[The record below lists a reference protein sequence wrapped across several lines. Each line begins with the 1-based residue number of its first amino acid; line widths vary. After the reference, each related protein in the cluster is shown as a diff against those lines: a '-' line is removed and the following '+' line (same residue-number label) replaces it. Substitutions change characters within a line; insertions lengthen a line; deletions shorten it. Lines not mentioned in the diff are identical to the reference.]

1 MSSYNIEI
9 QYPGIQGGALAGGVN
24 TGVQYNNLGALES
37 NAYFTTDGLGNVF
50 ITGEDDGSSPY
61 GTLTITTIGADG
73 GNQPALILRDDS
85 SHSQSGIDSVSQYF
99 QWSNN
104 GVYDYQISI
113 NYDGTIFNFIDDYA
127 SRTFFEYNSLT
138 SITLGDGN
146 IPITLDSKIILQPVF
161 VVSQLSPTGNTGAR
175 SFVNNSTVD
184 ATGNFGAIVVGGG
197 AYTVP
202 VWCDGT
208 NWRIG

>member
-1 MSSYNIEI
+1 MSSYNIDI
-9 QYPGIQGGALAGGVN
+9 QYPGIQGAAGSATAGGAN
-24 TGVQYNNLGALES
+24 TDIQYNGSGTLVGTGN
-37 NAYFTTDGLGNVF
+37 FTTDGLGNVS
-50 ITGEDDGSSPY
+50 ISGQGYGDGL
-61 GTLTITTIGADG
+61 LTITTAGSDALQ
-73 GNQPALILRDDS
+73 QPALILRDESNGDD
-85 SHSQSGIDSVSQYF
+85 GVSQYF
-99 QWSNN
+99 QWGSS
-104 GVYDYQISI
+104 GTYDYQVSI
-113 NYDGTIFNFIDDYA
+113 NYNGSIFSFIDDYA
-127 SRTFFEYNSLT
+127 SRTFFEYNSFI

-146 IPITLDSKIILQPVF
+146 IPITLSSKYILQPVF

>member
-37 NAYFTTDGLGNVF
+37 NANFTTDGVGNVS
-50 ITGEDDGSSPY
+50 ITGSGYSD
-61 GTLTITTIGADG
+61 GTLTIITQGADAAQ
-73 GNQPALILRDDS
+73 QPALILRDN
-85 SHSQSGIDSVSQYF
+85 SGGDDGVSQYF
-99 QWSNN
+99 QFRSESS
-104 GVYDYQISI
+104 VDPYDYQVSI
-113 NYDGTIFNFIDDYA
+113 NYNGTIFNFIDDYA
-127 SRTFFEYNSLT
+127 SRTFFEYNSFI